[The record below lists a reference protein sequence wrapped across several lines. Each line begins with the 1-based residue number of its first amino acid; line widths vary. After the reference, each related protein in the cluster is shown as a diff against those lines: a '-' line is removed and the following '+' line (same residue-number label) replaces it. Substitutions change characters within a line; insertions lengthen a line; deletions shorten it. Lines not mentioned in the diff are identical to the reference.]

1 VVSNKILV
9 IRRIP
14 EALQLGQRLSLTVL
28 PFEKMGTLSE
38 AGLFVQDSLTH
49 GLVTLNRF
57 QVIERERLDLI
68 LQEQKLS
75 QSKLIDRNTALR
87 LGRLVAAQAVITGS
101 IIETSDGIEVVA
113 RMIDTETSGILTSVD
128 VYGESKDLP
137 AIRTLTEGLAI
148 KIHREFPLIGGV
160 VLQKKGNAIFT
171 DLGQNKTKIERKLII
186 YHEEEIKHPLTGKV
200 LGADNQI
207 LGRARV
213 VQVMTEMS
221 KAEILTS
228 NSGSIK
234 RLDKVITE

>member
-1 VVSNKILV
+1 LRKKGAV
-9 IRRIP
+9 
-14 EALQLGQRLSLTVL
+14 
-28 PFEKMGTLSE
+28 SE
-38 AGLFVQDSLTH
+38 ASLFVQDSLTL
-49 GLVTLNRF
+49 GLVTQNRF

-101 IIETSDGIEVVA
+101 IIETSDGIEVVV

-137 AIRTLTEGLAI
+137 AIRTLTEGLAT

-160 VLQKKGNAIFT
+160 VLQQKGKRHLHRSGAE
-171 DLGQNKTKIERKLII
+171 QNEIDRKLII

-213 VQVMTEMS
+213 VQVMPEMS